1 MTLYAV
7 PNAKKILDKR
17 INTHREQKRK
27 GKKKTYTHTE
37 SLLSS
42 HVRSELIKTRKRY
55 VGSGRP

>member
-1 MTLYAV
+1 MTLYAL

-17 INTHREQKRK
+17 INTHREQKQK
-27 GKKKTYTHTE
+27 GKKPYTHTK